1 MRNAK
6 IRESLGLLRK
16 CGLKVSGIV
25 DVGIQHSTPPCLV
38 RSLAERVLTMRP
50 DMRALTG
57 RPRALVSRP

>member
-25 DVGIQHSTPPCLV
+25 DVGIQHSTP
-38 RSLAERVLTMRP
+38 
-50 DMRALTG
+50 ALLG
-57 RPRALVSRP
+57 SISGKAGSDHAS